1 MPIEEHKEGD
11 MSEMP
16 SDMKQGDAPVVAP
29 PRKPASR
36 GSKIAFSVG
45 VIIWL
50 GLCALIP
57 AITPILT
64 AWNPSVQVGLAFNLA
79 ITGGALLAANFV
91 AIYPAFFRRELRS
104 NPIVTLLWVLG
115 ILGAAFFDVACLWG
129 VVRLVLHGPTLY

>member
-1 MPIEEHKEGD
+1 
-11 MSEMP
+11 MSEIP
-16 SDMKQGDAPVVAP
+16 SGVMQGDAPVEVPA
-29 PRKPASR
+29 RKIASR

-45 VIIWL
+45 VIVWL

-64 AWNPSVQVGLAFNLA
+64 AWNPSLPVGLVFSVV

-104 NPIVTLLWVLG
+104 SPIITLVWVLG
-115 ILGAAFFDVACLWG
+115 ILGAAFFDVSCLWG
-129 VVRLVLHGPTLY
+129 VVRLILYGNTLP